1 MNLFEESR
9 YAYLYPPTGEGIYC
23 VGNAAECDDLT
34 YDGTAVRIPWA
45 GTPGPDEL
53 ANIRCL
59 HLLPTSAQLARG
71 SLPTFLPRLP
81 AVRSVSI
88 PSALLPRLDV
98 GNAPPGLP
106 MLMVVD
112 EADAPAPRTRIK
124 LDAFLPDL
132 RGLMFLAPAAKPNLM
147 DFVDP
152 LPSALEFL
160 HLQVNGRLA
169 TLDQLRALE
178 RLRHLELVRVRAFD
192 VFDYIRSPL
201 RVLEIG
207 GASRGFPIERLAT
220 VASLRSVRL
229 NGVYT
234 EIDCAIFRDLP
245 ELVELDVLNCNRV
258 GNVEALL
265 DCPKLA
271 NVRLLNCKKPFD
283 ARTRVMFRD
292 RGFAHLDI
300 NFA

>member
-1 MNLFEESR
+1 MNLFQDSR
-9 YAYLYPPTGEGIYC
+9 YEYLYPPTGEGIYC
-23 VGNAAECDDLT
+23 VGNAAECDHLT

-45 GTPGPDEL
+45 GAPGPDEL
-53 ANIRCL
+53 SRIRSL
-59 HLLPTSAQLARG
+59 QLLPTVAQLARG

-81 AVRSVSI
+81 AVRSVSM
-88 PSALLPRLDV
+88 PSGLLPRLDV
-98 GNAPPGLP
+98 GNAPPGLA

-112 EADAPAPRTRIK
+112 KADAPAPRTKIE
-124 LDAFLPDL
+124 LDAVLPDL

-160 HLQVNGRLA
+160 HLEANGRLA
-169 TLDQLRALE
+169 TLEQLRALE

-192 VFDYIRSPL
+192 VFDHIRSPL

-207 GASRGFPIERLAT
+207 GARQGFPIERLAT

-265 DCPKLA
+265 DCPKLTS
-271 NVRLLNCKKPFD
+271 VRLLNCKRPFD
-283 ARTRVMFRD
+283 TRTRAMFRD
-292 RGFAHLDI
+292 RGFARLDI
-300 NFA
+300 DFA